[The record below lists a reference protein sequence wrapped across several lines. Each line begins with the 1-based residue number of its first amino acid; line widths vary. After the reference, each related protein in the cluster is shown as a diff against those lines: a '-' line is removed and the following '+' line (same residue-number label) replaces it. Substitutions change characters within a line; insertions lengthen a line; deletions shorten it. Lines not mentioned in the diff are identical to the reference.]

1 MAGGAVIHN
10 DDDYSVI
17 DKAGMA
23 LSHNPTGLL
32 LPGIDQTTHHE
43 AVRLCARD
51 YLENHVFFNEKQY
64 HNHLNHQLLAA
75 FSMGA
80 SAARLQ
86 EIFDINSSYQLPS
99 RALTSDVTITAD
111 NYAEYLAKEEY
122 YPNFVAFY
130 RRELAKESWNDV
142 ISKYFFDPPLFP
154 LAMSGL
160 LHPFIQLGYGLEFNS
175 EAIIACALAQA
186 SVHKKQFSRA
196 LDSDVFDDICRS
208 NVGEGEDKS
217 AASATG
223 LSLLDILD
231 RMRNDSITNAIVYT
245 EEPYTDENRAHAQA
259 LAIKYA
265 KLWTVQHSESA
276 VKEKSL
282 EAMLVVALVYGSL
295 TRPGYRPA
303 LEFGIMH
310 NLTASYFL
318 PIVLDALPLENKVRL
333 LHAYAL
339 TFLYMFAMKGCP
351 PLYIQPELTSTNTH
365 CVGA

>member
-196 LDSDVFDDICRS
+196 LDSDVFDDICRG

-231 RMRNDSITNAIVYT
+231 
-245 EEPYTDENRAHAQA
+245 
-259 LAIKYA
+259 
-265 KLWTVQHSESA
+265 
-276 VKEKSL
+276 
-282 EAMLVVALVYGSL
+282 
-295 TRPGYRPA
+295 
-303 LEFGIMH
+303 
-310 NLTASYFL
+310 
-318 PIVLDALPLENKVRL
+318 
-333 LHAYAL
+333 
-339 TFLYMFAMKGCP
+339 
-351 PLYIQPELTSTNTH
+351 
-365 CVGA
+365 